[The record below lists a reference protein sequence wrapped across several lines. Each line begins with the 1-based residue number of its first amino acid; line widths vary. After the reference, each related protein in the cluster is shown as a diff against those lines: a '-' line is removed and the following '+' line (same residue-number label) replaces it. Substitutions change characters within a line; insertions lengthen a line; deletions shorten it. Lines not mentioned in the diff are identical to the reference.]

1 MQRHTVISVMAA
13 GLVERLG
20 RASEAKLE
28 TWQDV
33 TGSDVCSRPMS
44 LPALGRGVG
53 VRGWEAGDSGRRSYS
68 QVQDRDAEVW
78 AQRSFERHVRAE
90 EMVPN
95 YRALASMSWT
105 SYLRGQLAGAL

>member
-1 MQRHTVISVMAA
+1 MAA

-20 RASEAKLE
+20 RASKAKLE

-33 TGSDVCSRPMS
+33 TGSDVCSRPTS
-44 LPALGRGVG
+44 LPTVGRGMR
-53 VRGWEAGDSGRRSYS
+53 VRGWEAGDSGRRSCS

-78 AQRSFERHVRAE
+78 AQRSFERHVRAG

-95 YRALASMSWT
+95 YRALASISWT

>member
-44 LPALGRGVG
+44 PPCTGEGSGSEGLG
-53 VRGWEAGDSGRRSYS
+53 GRRL
-68 QVQDRDAEVW
+68 REEV
-78 AQRSFERHVRAE
+78 
-90 EMVPN
+90 
-95 YRALASMSWT
+95 L
-105 SYLRGQLAGAL
+105 